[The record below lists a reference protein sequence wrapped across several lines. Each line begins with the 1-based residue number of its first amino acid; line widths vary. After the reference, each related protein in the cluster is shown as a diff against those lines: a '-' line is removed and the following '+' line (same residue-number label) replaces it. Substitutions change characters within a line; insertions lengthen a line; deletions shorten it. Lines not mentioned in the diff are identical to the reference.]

1 MEPDKPVAQPATD
14 AQTRRE
20 RLAGFVARLAAD
32 DPSFREALRIRL
44 AGHGDSALLADV
56 RTWPVHDA
64 ALAALPVLVRAE
76 LHLRRLAAPQAG
88 ELSGRLLAVFEGLI
102 GIAGDVEC
110 YGRRWDGGELEAI
123 TAPLATALAAYE
135 RAGDGL
141 PAEAPTANDG
151 DHLPLPHGATDLAA
165 LAVPKADDG
174 DDDVDDAGGIDA
186 TATWHAACAAVRH
199 GADARTVALALMRAV
214 PDDGDWHELWQTATS
229 CGANGWQAATAPGTV
244 LRAALVLADDDC
256 WWTGP
261 GDCPVHVSASSVL
274 ALVESQREL
283 VEAVG
288 RLIPAADAHATDA
301 DALADEVADDP
312 AATADER
319 QARRLHAAATA
330 ADIAFALKTLE
341 HAKGVD

>member
-1 MEPDKPVAQPATD
+1 
-14 AQTRRE
+14 
-20 RLAGFVARLAAD
+20 
-32 DPSFREALRIRL
+32 
-44 AGHGDSALLADV
+44 
-56 RTWPVHDA
+56 
-64 ALAALPVLVRAE
+64 
-76 LHLRRLAAPQAG
+76 
-88 ELSGRLLAVFEGLI
+88 
-102 GIAGDVEC
+102 
-110 YGRRWDGGELEAI
+110 
-123 TAPLATALAAYE
+123 
-135 RAGDGL
+135 
-141 PAEAPTANDG
+141 
-151 DHLPLPHGATDLAA
+151 
-165 LAVPKADDG
+165 
-174 DDDVDDAGGIDA
+174 
-186 TATWHAACAAVRH
+186 
-199 GADARTVALALMRAV
+199 
-214 PDDGDWHELWQTATS
+214 
-229 CGANGWQAATAPGTV
+229 V